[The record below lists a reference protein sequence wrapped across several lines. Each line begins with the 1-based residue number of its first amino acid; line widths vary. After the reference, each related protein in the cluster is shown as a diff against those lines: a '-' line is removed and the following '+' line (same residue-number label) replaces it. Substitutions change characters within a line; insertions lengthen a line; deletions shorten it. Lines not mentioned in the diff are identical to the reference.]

1 MDLYLKAA
9 TEADMNEVLIAAGL
23 ATTQTIEAQ
32 VGETEDGDA
41 ILQDVTVLVPAEGV
55 SLDVI
60 GPISRVIGY
69 DENGDPIIQEY
80 PEWHVNVRVA
90 ALTDDQKATLE
101 PVMIVP
107 PEQPFRVFA

>member
-9 TEADMNEVLIAAGL
+9 TEADMNEVLVAAGL
-23 ATTQTIEAQ
+23 ATEQTVEVQ

-60 GPISRVIGY
+60 GPIVKWDYSV
-69 DENGDPIIQEY
+69 DPPVEIDY
-80 PEWHVNVRVA
+80 PEWHVNARVVTG
-90 ALTDDQKATLE
+90 LSEDQEATLE
-101 PVMIVP
+101 PVLIVP